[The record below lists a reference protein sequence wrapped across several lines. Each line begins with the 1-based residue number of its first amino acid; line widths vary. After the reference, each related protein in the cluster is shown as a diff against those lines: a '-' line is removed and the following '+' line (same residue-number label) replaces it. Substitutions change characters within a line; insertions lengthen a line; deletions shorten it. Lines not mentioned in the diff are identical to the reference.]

1 MRVTRL
7 SRAYH
12 AHRIKRMDIKYISMY
27 TDGQRDRQSDRK
39 TDSQSDRQTDRRGIM
54 TENRRI
60 HLIAVL
66 AGQSTWRMSDNL

>member
-39 TDSQSDRQTDRRGIM
+39 TDSQSDRRGIM